1 MRGFTIKRVRTA
13 VSGILTKNKGKADR
27 RFTGPA
33 LHQAMVGGFRIA
45 LMAPFCLL
53 LVGAIGDYEGLRQ
66 FLLTATSAEMGQ
78 TVLLIIVGGYFIGGF
93 VQMMIDATFPKM
105 PDYSS
110 GISLED
116 RLPSAAWFWD
126 QRPEGRDLAIR
137 EATIARNSPNADT
150 RWALDDLLKELGR
163 SENLGGSDLLD
174 RKIMQLLGIQSQP
187 LKPTQ
192 KLEDAIRL
200 LSLRYRGLPS
210 RYEWDVKTEHLSSG
224 CKAFVSARVPAKSP
238 AAEPEPWQRCLVV
251 DGPSEALA
259 VTIAA
264 ITRETWTFTT

>member
-1 MRGFTIKRVRTA
+1 MRRFTMKWVRTA
-13 VSGILTKNKGKADR
+13 VGRILTKNKDKAVS
-27 RFTGPA
+27 RFSGRA

-45 LMAPFCLL
+45 PLAPFYLL
-53 LVGAIGDYEGLRQ
+53 LAGAIGDYEGLRQ
-66 FLLTATSAEMGQ
+66 LLLTATSAEMGQ
-78 TVLLIIVGGYFIGGF
+78 AVLLIIVGGYVIGAF
-93 VQMMIDATFPKM
+93 MQVIIDATMKI

-110 GISLED
+110 GISPED
-116 RLPSAAWFWD
+116 RLPSAKWFWGLH
-126 QRPEGRDLAIR
+126 PEGRDLAIR
-137 EATIARNSPNADT
+137 EATTARNSPNADT
-150 RWALDDLLKELGR
+150 RWALDDLIKELSR

-200 LSLRYRGLPS
+200 LSLRYRGLAS
-210 RYEWDVKTEHLSSG
+210 RYEWDAKTERLSLG
-224 CKAFVSARVPAKSP
+224 CKAFVSVRVPVKNP